1 MPRKKRTEEPVVNE
15 APKRKPGRPKKSDAA
30 VAAEIEM
37 KKTVRKAERD
47 AKEAIEETAAVVKDA
62 VEEQAV
68 ATEIEVKKTVRKAG
82 RKAKEAVEDTVKQ
95 AATSDAVVANEIE
108 VKKTVRK
115 AGRKAKEAA
124 DDVVKEKKRAVK
136 KATLDIIIESPM
148 GGAISTDEIAKRVPK
163 GTEAVYVRVDEN
175 KLYWVKG
182 KNTGD
187 IDIWE

>member
-1 MPRKKRTEEPVVNE
+1 MPRKKKTEDPFVDE
-15 APKRKPGRPKKSDAA
+15 APKKKPGRPKKSDAA
-30 VAAEIEM
+30 VAAEIEV

-47 AKEAIEETAAVVKDA
+47 AKEAIEETAAVVKEA

-68 ATEIEVKKTVRKAG
+68 ATEIEVKKAVRKAG
-82 RKAKEAVEDTVKQ
+82 RKAKEAT
-95 AATSDAVVANEIE
+95 
-108 VKKTVRK
+108 
-115 AGRKAKEAA
+115 
-124 DDVVKEKKRAVK
+124 DDVVKETKRVVK

-182 KNTGD
+182 KKTGD

>member
-1 MPRKKRTEEPVVNE
+1 
-15 APKRKPGRPKKSDAA
+15 
-30 VAAEIEM
+30 M

-47 AKEAIEETAAVVKDA
+47 AKEAVEEAASVVKDA

-68 ATEIEVKKTVRKAG
+68 ATEIEVKKAVRKAG
-82 RKAKEAVEDTVKQ
+82 RKAKEAT
-95 AATSDAVVANEIE
+95 
-108 VKKTVRK
+108 
-115 AGRKAKEAA
+115 
-124 DDVVKEKKRAVK
+124 DDVVKETKRVVK

-182 KNTGD
+182 KKTGD